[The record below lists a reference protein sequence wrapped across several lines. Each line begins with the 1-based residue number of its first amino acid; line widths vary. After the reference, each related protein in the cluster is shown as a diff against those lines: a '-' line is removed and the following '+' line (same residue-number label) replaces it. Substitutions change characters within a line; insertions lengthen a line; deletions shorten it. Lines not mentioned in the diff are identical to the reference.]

1 MFQRFQRVFEWLPVS
16 HCVNQSILVMH
27 GGIPCSSG
35 PYLGKLE
42 LWLVM
47 YFVKQYVIRTFLE
60 SRMLRTLFD
69 YSQTV
74 QDSKIEKN
82 QFRLRN
88 TLLIK

>member
-35 PYLGKLE
+35 PYLGKLG

-47 YFVKQYVIRTFLE
+47 YL
-60 SRMLRTLFD
+60 TL
-69 YSQTV
+69 
-74 QDSKIEKN
+74 ICNKN
-82 QFRLRN
+82 VFR
-88 TLLIK
+88 IKNVENFI

>member
-47 YFVKQYVIRTFLE
+47 YLTLIRTPLE

-69 YSQTV
+69 FSQTV
-74 QDSKIEKN
+74 
-82 QFRLRN
+82 
-88 TLLIK
+88 

>member
-47 YFVKQYVIRTFLE
+47 YLYVIRTPLE

-69 YSQTV
+69 FSQTV
-74 QDSKIEKN
+74 
-82 QFRLRN
+82 
-88 TLLIK
+88 

>member
-47 YFVKQYVIRTFLE
+47 YLIGAFNINIVEIE
-60 SRMLRTLFD
+60 D
-69 YSQTV
+69 IIIYSQTV